1 LLSEFKKDGMIE
13 LDGKK
18 IKILKHKELLR
29 TANLQD

>member
-1 LLSEFKKDGMIE
+1 MIE

-18 IKILKHKELLR
+18 IQILKPKQLLA